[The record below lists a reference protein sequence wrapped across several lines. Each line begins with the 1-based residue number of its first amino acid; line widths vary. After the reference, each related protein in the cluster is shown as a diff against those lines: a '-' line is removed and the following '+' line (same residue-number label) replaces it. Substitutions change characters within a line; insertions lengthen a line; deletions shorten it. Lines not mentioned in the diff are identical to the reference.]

1 MSETL
6 RVALILDPLS
16 LALDPAFGLRA
27 KWGSHAPELAREF
40 LGRGYSVRGFGAPP
54 GLIPRSGEDPAPE
67 SEEAS
72 RGTGLAR
79 FAPDLIVA
87 YEALSPAAF
96 RGARAARAL
105 GATLVLVEGVLNGG
119 LRWQDRVLRRIG
131 ETLWGRY
138 VRRTAGAVVALD
150 CLAEEQALRAG
161 FSRELVTVIPHGVDV
176 QIWRPGLASTIV
188 ARHRIRGRILLY
200 VGKLSQERGVE
211 DLLAAFARTVGQ
223 RSDWNLV
230 FAGEGPDQPELRA
243 MADRLGVGDRV
254 HWVQPREEELPG
266 LLGASTVLAVPARGD
281 EVVGRHVARAMACGL
296 PILASDLPRLR
307 GFVEHDGNGLLV
319 APGSIDAWAEAIT
332 RAASSPTTRSRWAR
346 ANRLMAEER
355 FSWPAVATRFEELF
369 GEARERVR
377 SKLSARAAAHAH
389 EATR

>member
-1 MSETL
+1 VSEPL

-16 LALDPAFGLRA
+16 LSLDPAHLLQM

-54 GLIPRSGEDPAPE
+54 GLIPRSSEPAGAGDEP
-67 SEEAS
+67 SGG
-72 RGTGLAR
+72 RLAR

-96 RGARAARAL
+96 RGARMARKL
-105 GATLVLVEGVLNGG
+105 GATLVLVEGAFNGG
-119 LRWQDRVLRRIG
+119 QRWPERVLGKIG
-131 ETLWGRY
+131 ETLWGLY

-150 CLAEEQALRAG
+150 QLAEEQALRIG
-161 FSRELVTVIPHGVDV
+161 FSRELVSVIPHGVDV
-176 QIWRPGLASTIV
+176 QVWRPGLSSTLV
-188 ARHRIRGRILLY
+188 ARHKIRGRILLY
-200 VGKLSQERGVE
+200 VGKLARERGVE
-211 DLLAAFARTVGQ
+211 DLLAAFSRTVGQ
-223 RSDWNLV
+223 RTDWNLV
-230 FAGEGPDQPELRA
+230 FAGDGPGQPELRA
-243 MADRLGVGDRV
+243 MADRLGVGDHV
-254 HWVQPREEELPG
+254 HWLQAREEELPG

-281 EVVGRHVARAMACGL
+281 EVVGRHVARGMACGL

-319 APGSIDAWAEAIT
+319 APGSIEAWAAAIQ

-346 ANRLMAEER
+346 ASRRLAEER
-355 FSWPAVATRFEELF
+355 YSWPAVASRFEQLF
-369 GEARERVR
+369 SAAQQRVRAKLEARPPR
-377 SKLSARAAAHAH
+377 AR